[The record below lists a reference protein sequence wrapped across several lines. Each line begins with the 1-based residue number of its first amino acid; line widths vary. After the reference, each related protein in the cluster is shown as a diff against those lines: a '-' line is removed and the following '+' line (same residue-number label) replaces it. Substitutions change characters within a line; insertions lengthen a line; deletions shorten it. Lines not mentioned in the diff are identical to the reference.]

1 MGTELEPEDDEIEVL
16 EKAMKERASHKTTTQ
31 KDIEQN
37 PESALPATPFPFARY
52 KAFRISTL
60 CIVFTYVLT
69 MFTLLYIYIS
79 DQQCKF
85 PFPPKRSHHD
95 LHWLHLLGQHL
106 CVVVVIAAVN
116 G

>member
-79 DQQCKF
+79 QTSNASSLFLQKEATTIFIGYIYWDSIF
-85 PFPPKRSHHD
+85 V
-95 LHWLHLLGQHL
+95 W
-106 CVVVVIAAVN
+106 
-116 G
+116 